1 MGAEQL
7 AAAFQALFHSDDQAT
22 KVEANRW
29 LDTWQQTPEA
39 WGVSDRVLH
48 DPSSSQDLQQFCA
61 QTLKTK
67 VGGVVFVSVTCGRA

>member
-7 AAAFQALFHSDDQAT
+7 AAAFRALFHSDDQAT

-29 LDTWQQTPEA
+29 LDAWQQTPGA
-39 WGVSDRVLH
+39 WSVSDSVLH
-48 DPSSSQDLQQFCA
+48 DTASSQDLQQFCA

-67 VGGVVFVSVTCGRA
+67 VRARSGGAWG